1 MGIEILRGVDQ
12 SPKSRPCRRTVG
24 HEQGCQYETA
34 LFVDVTIGRF
44 QGVIVEVIFIV
55 PNLSPERVLP
65 GVGRADDCK
74 RTWTEAPV
82 QSFASD
88 LNMDLF

>member
-12 SPKSRPCRRTVG
+12 SAKSRPCRRTVG
-24 HEQGCQYETA
+24 HEQGREYEAA
-34 LFVDVTIGRF
+34 LFVDVTMGRLH
-44 QGVIVEVIFIV
+44 GVVVKVIFIV
-55 PNLSPERVLP
+55 PNLPPERVLP
-65 GVGRADDCK
+65 KVGRADDPK
-74 RTWTEAPV
+74 RAWTEAPV